1 MARARR
7 AKPRRSRIVLLLI
20 LVVAAL
26 LAGGSVA
33 LLLFWPGSLTAIM
46 PTQTSP
52 STVTE
57 SSSTPTQPP
66 TPTPSATPARSA
78 TPSPSAKPKPKTTAA
93 SSAALK
99 ALDACRNRVQAA
111 DEVLKQARTG
121 VLHWSAHVDA
131 ERRAAEGDITPAD
144 RQRIFK
150 ETRLQGPGDQKRYA
164 AALRAYGDAKDAT
177 CGKTKGADA
186 KVAVALAKCGRRSSA
201 QATVMA
207 AAAPAMG
214 DWKQHLADMQR
225 TRELHNAD
233 AQQVWIEAYKAAPP
247 NINAYVKAVRNF
259 KAPTC

>member
-7 AKPRRSRIVLLLI
+7 AKPRLSRVGLSLI
-20 LVVAAL
+20 LVAAVLVAGT
-26 LAGGSVA
+26 LAV
-33 LLLFWPGSLTAIM
+33 LWLWPGSLTAIS
-46 PTQTSP
+46 PTQTP
-52 STVTE
+52 APTVAE
-57 SSSTPTQPP
+57 SSSAPTTP

-186 KVAVALAKCGRRSSA
+186 KVAAALAKCGRRSSA